1 MTKPSQPSPEAIRN
15 AVRFPLKLPLAVR
28 HGERDHQAHTHNI
41 SAGGVL
47 FHVDTDLPAGFV
59 IEFTIAMP
67 GTVLG
72 ASSDVLVNCVGRV
85 VRCELDSGRRL
96 VAAIIDEYRFE
107 R

>member
-1 MTKPSQPSPEAIRN
+1 MVKPSQPSPEAIRN

-28 HGERDHQAHTHNI
+28 HGENDHKAHTHNI

-47 FHVDTDLPAGFV
+47 FHLDTDLPAGSA

-67 GTVLG
+67 GAVLG

-85 VRCELDSGRRL
+85 VRCDLENGRRL
-96 VAAIIDEYRFE
+96 VAAIIDEYHFE
-107 R
+107 